1 MAELDPVRRLEML
14 QELDGMLMREMPVA
28 PIYHYTQSYLLD
40 SRVKGWWPN
49 PLDKHPYKHVRLE
62 E

>member
-1 MAELDPVRRLEML
+1 MAML
-14 QELDGMLMREMPVA
+14 QELDAMLMREMPVA

-40 SRVKGWWPN
+40 SRVKGWLPN
-49 PLDKHPYKHVRLE
+49 PLDKHPYKYVRLE